1 MPRGGDHRPGGPLA
15 MVDRRNRRPEN
26 PVLEWTLTVLVLA
39 VLVGTVLVFLFV
51 FHDFP
56 LRTS

>member
-1 MPRGGDHRPGGPLA
+1 

-26 PVLEWTLTVLVLA
+26 PVLEWALTILVVA

>member
-1 MPRGGDHRPGGPLA
+1 MA
-15 MVDRRNRRPEN
+15 VDRRNRRPEN
-26 PVLEWTLTVLVLA
+26 PILEAALTLLVLA

-51 FHDFP
+51 YHDFP

>member
-1 MPRGGDHRPGGPLA
+1 

-26 PVLEWTLTVLVLA
+26 PILEWTLTILVLA
-39 VLVGTVLVFLFV
+39 VLVGTVIVFVFV